1 MIALGWAAGAAAPA
15 LASPSA
21 LSLMRRSDRRHEV
34 AAERVEITMRLQEKG
49 RAARTRRLSML
60 TAQRG
65 AGDRLRLRFEAPASI
80 AGTALLS
87 VEDPRGGGGDQW
99 LYLPAFRKTR
109 RIGTAEL
116 GDRFMGT
123 DLFYEDMKRREV
135 DDFSYR
141 LLRQESLGGHD
152 CWVIESRPKTPR
164 VIKESPYERSEVW
177 LRKDILFAVQ
187 VRHYARGGR
196 PLKLIRAE
204 GLKRVRG
211 RAWRADRVTVTDV
224 KRMHRTVLII
234 TRRTTGLKLTD
245 DAFSKHRLAR

>member
-60 TAQRG
+60 TAQRD
-65 AGDRLRLRFEAPASI
+65 ATGDRLLLRFEAPASI

-87 VEDPRGGGGDQW
+87 VEDPRGGGGEQW

-123 DLFYEDMKRREV
+123 DLYYEDMQSEAKSRTLDSPTVLDEEIFQSARRIL
-135 DDFSYR
+135 R
-141 LLRQESLGGHD
+141 LLFTRRLAVRNLG
-152 CWVIESRPKTPR
+152 IELSRFEP
-164 VIKESPYERSEVW
+164 
-177 LRKDILFAVQ
+177 
-187 VRHYARGGR
+187 
-196 PLKLIRAE
+196 AE
-204 GLKRVRG
+204 GEQLSLLDGLGPQAGPARTRLLDLEEALDRVR
-211 RAWRADRVTVTDV
+211 DRFGFASVTGGASLNLVSRLERDRHGFV
-224 KRMHRTVLII
+224 LRTPS
-234 TRRTTGLKLTD
+234 LT
-245 DAFSKHRLAR
+245 K